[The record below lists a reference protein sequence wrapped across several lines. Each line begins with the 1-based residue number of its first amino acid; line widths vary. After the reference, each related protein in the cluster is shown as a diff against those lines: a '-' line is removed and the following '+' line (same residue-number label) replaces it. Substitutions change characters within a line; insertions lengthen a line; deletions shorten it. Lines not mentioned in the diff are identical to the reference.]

1 MDRFPVKCVPM
12 KTLLSSLVLIILI
25 LSAPAQAKSDADV
38 TLVKVKKV
46 TIEETLITIVV
57 EEAKTRITLIKDNYD
72 PAYTGDNWNGMPVS
86 RVQVI
91 SKEATFTLRQN
102 AHFAPGGALA
112 HLWKDCLQT
121 AKDLQDGKEVGR
133 IGFEHPDIA
142 IKDNMITSISG
153 GGFLYPKGK

>member
-1 MDRFPVKCVPM
+1 M
-12 KTLLSSLVLIILI
+12 KTFLFSLAPMIFI
-25 LSAPAQAKSDADV
+25 LSASAPAKSDTDV

-46 TIEETLITIVV
+46 TIEETVITIVV
-57 EEAKTRITLIKDNYD
+57 EEAKTRITLIKDHHD
-72 PAYTGDNWNGMPVS
+72 PAYTGDRWNGMPVT
-86 RVQVI
+86 RVQVV
-91 SKEATFTLRQN
+91 SKEAIFTIKQN

-112 HLWKDCLQT
+112 HLWKECLKT

-133 IGFEHPDIA
+133 IGFHHPDIV